1 MLGVTEGTR
10 GATTLGMLFTG
21 ESGVLERLYLRE
33 QTGSRDTEGA
43 VGEVWGGGN
52 PKTVGF

>member
-10 GATTLGMLFTG
+10 GATTLGMVFTG
-21 ESGVLERLYLRE
+21 KSGVLERLYLKE
-33 QTGSRDTEGA
+33 QTESRDTEGA
-43 VGEVWGGGN
+43 VGEVGGD